1 MNMLSVFKTSGRWSQ
16 LMNKLLMISLW
27 CSVGI
32 FFAIALLILTGGLN
46 WESVRIAFMVSG
58 MGVLLLFFTI
68 FTKRSFE
75 QNHTPKTLTDYYEAA
90 LEVEETKGMEAAQEV
105 YENICHLFKTNLG
118 PAYLSLA
125 NICLEKNEVKKAT
138 EYIQKAA
145 EENWIWYHSGLEL
158 LVEYYKRNEEKEK
171 LEQLTKQLEQVKK
184 LEEEASHEIYFIS
197 DSDVLIPHDQPLE
210 VFTPIFRV
218 LNQHLKLE
226 ELFIVEK
233 KLQTIPDRKVYV
245 FALVVEQKDEA
256 KKVEEKIYHDCY
268 EFLAKPLGKYIFFEY
283 TVSFLFLSRQDEQ
296 DDALIQKIEQ
306 MEGTR
311 VSQQDLEP
319 LLSE

>member
-1 MNMLSVFKTSGRWSQ
+1 MNMLSVFKTSSRWSQ
-16 LMNKLLMISLW
+16 LINKLLMISLW

-32 FFAIALLILTGGLN
+32 FFAIAILILVGGLN

-58 MGVLLLFFTI
+58 IGVLLLFFTI

-75 QNHTPKTLTDYYEAA
+75 QHHMPKTLTDYYEAA
-90 LEVEETKGMEAAQEV
+90 LEVEETKGIEAAQEV
-105 YENICHLFKTNLG
+105 YETICRSFNTNLG

-125 NICLEKNEVKKAT
+125 NICLEKNEVRKAT

-158 LVEYYKRNEEKEK
+158 LVEYYKKNEEQEK
-171 LEQLTKQLEQVKK
+171 LEHLTKQLEQVKK
-184 LEEEASHEIYFIS
+184 LEEEACREIYFLN
-197 DSDVLIPHDQPLE
+197 DSDTLIPHDQPLE

-218 LNQHLKLE
+218 LDQYLKLE
-226 ELFIVEK
+226 ELFILEK

-245 FALVVEQKDEA
+245 FALIVDQKDEA
-256 KKVEEKIYHDCY
+256 KKVEKKIYHDCY

-283 TVSFLFLSRQDEQ
+283 TVSFLFLSRQEKQ
-296 DDALIQKIEQ
+296 DDALIQRIKQ

-311 VSQQDLEP
+311 VSQRELEP